1 MKGYK
6 STFEIW
12 QDKKLPKGLQAILD
26 TAFEQE
32 CADSKERGYFKAGF
46 MLARHY
52 EDFREEME
60 KLGEE

>member
-6 STFEIW
+6 NTFYIW
-12 QDKKLPKGLQAILD
+12 QDKKLPEGLQAILD
-26 TAFEQE
+26 TAFEQG
-32 CADSKERGYFKAGF
+32 CADSKECGYFKAGF

-60 KLGEE
+60 KLCEE